1 MQFNVA
7 GLMKGPI
14 GEVRR
19 YDLEEDLSSLK
30 PDIPA
35 VSPLT
40 GQIQFLRT
48 NSGILATGTLH
59 LTIETP
65 CTRCTDPIAVD
76 VEVRIEENFRPLVDV
91 NSGRYLMPD
100 EIEGSEDDLFDA
112 ALLIDDHHILNITEV
127 VRQTIWTSMPMRPS
141 CAFVTPEEC
150 PKYQVRLQELAKTLG
165 DEDEWET
172 EEVID
177 PRWAALLPLQETLG
191 DND

>member
-59 LTIETP
+59 LTIETL
-65 CTRCTDPIAVD
+65 CTRCTDPITVD
-76 VEVRIEENFRPLVDV
+76 VAVKIEESFRPLVDV
-91 NSGRYLMPD
+91 TSGRYLTPD

-112 ALLIDDHHILNITEV
+112 ALLIDEHHILNITEV

-141 CAFVTPEEC
+141 CAFATPEEC
-150 PKYQVRLQELAKTLG
+150 PKYQVRLQEMAETLG

-177 PRWAALLPLQETLG
+177 PRWAALLPLQETL
-191 DND
+191 DDTD

>member
-30 PDIPA
+30 PEIPVA
-35 VSPLT
+35 SPLT

-48 NSGILATGTLH
+48 NSGILATGILR
-59 LTIETP
+59 LTIETH
-65 CTRCTDPIAVD
+65 CARCTDAMTADVD
-76 VEVRIEENFRPLVDV
+76 VRIEESFRPLVDV
-91 NSGRYLMPD
+91 TSGRFLLPD

-112 ALLIDDHHILNITEV
+112 ALLINDHHILDITEV

-141 CAFVTPEEC
+141 CAYAFPEEC
-150 PKYQVRLQELAKTLG
+150 PKFQVRLQELAETLG
-165 DEDEWET
+165 DEDEWVAET
-172 EEVID
+172 AID

-191 DND
+191 DDE